1 MPDENKAPEDYLA
14 VMLVTDVSFAAD
26 LTNIYGEDAQVFE
39 VEGDNEKL
47 REVGFFNNDD
57 NAQYEISVYDLGTT
71 ENVTDPTDG
80 ILLALIRR
88 KQYVL
93 SANKSYKS

>member
-1 MPDENKAPEDYLA
+1 MPDENKAPEDYHA

-26 LTNIYGEDAQVFE
+26 LRNIYGEDASVFE

-47 REVGFFNNDD
+47 HDVGFFNNDD

-80 ILLALIRR
+80 ILLATIRR